1 MRTFVKELTNP
12 GVTLTAYL
20 PAASDEMPNYK
31 TRPAILVIPGGAYMM
46 CSDREAEPIALSFLA
61 KGYAAFVLRY
71 SVGKGAAKFPRPL
84 NDAEE
89 AMELIIA
96 NAEEWGV
103 EPEHI
108 AAIGFS
114 AGGHLAASAATMLPE
129 EVRPAFAVLI
139 YPVITA
145 EPGKCHKGSFDRLLG
160 TDRTTGDEAQWSQ
173 QNRVTASTPPT
184 LLLLADDD
192 RTVPPVNSTL
202 FYEALKRNGVKGC
215 SLRIYPSSGH
225 GGGFNPDRIYR
236 TAWRADVLDWL
247 GTLPNSA
254 SH

>member
-20 PAASDEMPNYK
+20 PTASDEMPNYK

-89 AMELIIA
+89 AMELIIS
-96 NAEEWGV
+96 NAAEWGV

-114 AGGHLAASAATMLPE
+114 AGGHLCAALGTMGR
-129 EVRPAFAVLI
+129 VRPAACVLG
-139 YPVITA
+139 YPCILSSIGRILA
-145 EPGKCHKGSFDRLLG
+145 EPVPSL
-160 TDRTTGDEAQWSQ
+160 DEKVDA
-173 QNRVTASTPPT
+173 NTPPT
-184 LLLLADDD
+184 LIVAAREDGCVPIENSLAYAAALDKAGVPFEMHIYERGYHGFSVADG
-192 RTVPPVNSTL
+192 TVYSKPEDAEYN
-202 FYEALKRNGVKGC
+202 ARIKGWLDIC
-215 SLRIYPSSGH
+215 IAWLNTH
-225 GGGFNPDRIYR
+225 FNRY
-236 TAWRADVLDWL
+236 
-247 GTLPNSA
+247 
-254 SH
+254 

>member
-114 AGGHLAASAATMLPE
+114 AGGHLCAALGTMGR
-129 EVRPAFAVLI
+129 VRPAACVLG
-139 YPVITA
+139 YPCILSSIGRILA
-145 EPGKCHKGSFDRLLG
+145 EPIPSL
-160 TDRTTGDEAQWSQ
+160 DEKVDA
-173 QNRVTASTPPT
+173 NTPPT
-184 LLLLADDD
+184 FIVAVREDGCVPIENSLAYAAALDKAGVPFEMHIYERGYHGFSVADG
-192 RTVPPVNSTL
+192 TVYSKPEDAEYN
-202 FYEALKRNGVKGC
+202 ARIKGWLDIC
-215 SLRIYPSSGH
+215 IAWLNTH
-225 GGGFNPDRIYR
+225 FNRY
-236 TAWRADVLDWL
+236 
-247 GTLPNSA
+247 
-254 SH
+254 

>member
-89 AMELIIA
+89 AMEFIIS
-96 NAEEWGV
+96 NAAEWGV

-114 AGGHLAASAATMLPE
+114 AGGHLCAALGTMGR
-129 EVRPAFAVLI
+129 VRPAACVLG
-139 YPVITA
+139 YPCILSSIGRILA
-145 EPGKCHKGSFDRLLG
+145 EPVPSL
-160 TDRTTGDEAQWSQ
+160 DEKVDA
-173 QNRVTASTPPT
+173 NTPPT
-184 LLLLADDD
+184 FIVAAREDGCAPIENSLAYAAALDKAGVPFEMHIYERGYHGFSVADG
-192 RTVPPVNSTL
+192 TVYSKPEDAEYNS
-202 FYEALKRNGVKGC
+202 RIKGWLDIC
-215 SLRIYPSSGH
+215 IAWLNTH
-225 GGGFNPDRIYR
+225 FNRY
-236 TAWRADVLDWL
+236 
-247 GTLPNSA
+247 
-254 SH
+254 

>member
-89 AMELIIA
+89 AMELIIS
-96 NAEEWGV
+96 NAAEWGV

-114 AGGHLAASAATMLPE
+114 AGGHLCAALGTMGR
-129 EVRPAFAVLI
+129 VRPAACVLG
-139 YPVITA
+139 YPCILSSIGRILA
-145 EPGKCHKGSFDRLLG
+145 EPVPSL
-160 TDRTTGDEAQWSQ
+160 DEKVDA
-173 QNRVTASTPPT
+173 NTPPT
-184 LLLLADDD
+184 FIVAASEDGCVPIENSLAYAAALDKAGVPFEMHIYERGYHGFSVADG
-192 RTVPPVNSTL
+192 TVYSKPEDAEYNS
-202 FYEALKRNGVKGC
+202 RIKGWLDIC
-215 SLRIYPSSGH
+215 IAWLNTH
-225 GGGFNPDRIYR
+225 FNRY
-236 TAWRADVLDWL
+236 
-247 GTLPNSA
+247 
-254 SH
+254 

>member
-89 AMELIIA
+89 AMELIIS
-96 NAEEWGV
+96 NAAEWGV

-114 AGGHLAASAATMLPE
+114 AGGHLCAALGTMGR
-129 EVRPAFAVLI
+129 VRPAACVLG
-139 YPVITA
+139 YPCILSSIGRILA
-145 EPGKCHKGSFDRLLG
+145 EPVPSL
-160 TDRTTGDEAQWSQ
+160 DEKVDA
-173 QNRVTASTPPT
+173 NTPPT
-184 LLLLADDD
+184 FIVAAREDSCVPIENSLAYAAALDKAGVPFEMHIYERGYHGFSVADG
-192 RTVPPVNSTL
+192 TVYSKPEDAEYN
-202 FYEALKRNGVKGC
+202 ARIKGWLDIC
-215 SLRIYPSSGH
+215 IAWLNTH
-225 GGGFNPDRIYR
+225 FNRY
-236 TAWRADVLDWL
+236 
-247 GTLPNSA
+247 
-254 SH
+254 

>member
-20 PAASDEMPNYK
+20 PVASDEMPNYK

-108 AAIGFS
+108 AAVGFS
-114 AGGHLAASAATMLPE
+114 AGGHLCAALGTMGR
-129 EVRPAFAVLI
+129 VRPAACVLG
-139 YPVITA
+139 YPCILSSIGRILA
-145 EPGKCHKGSFDRLLG
+145 EPIPSL
-160 TDRTTGDEAQWSQ
+160 DEKVDA
-173 QNRVTASTPPT
+173 NTPPT
-184 LLLLADDD
+184 FIVAAREDGCVPIENSLAYAAALDKAGVPFEMHIYERGYHGFSVADG
-192 RTVPPVNSTL
+192 TVYSKPEDAEYNS
-202 FYEALKRNGVKGC
+202 RIKGWLDIC
-215 SLRIYPSSGH
+215 IAWLNTH
-225 GGGFNPDRIYR
+225 FNRY
-236 TAWRADVLDWL
+236 
-247 GTLPNSA
+247 
-254 SH
+254 

>member
-1 MRTFVKELTNP
+1 MRTFVKELTNT

-89 AMELIIA
+89 AMELIIS

-114 AGGHLAASAATMLPE
+114 AGGHLCAALGTMGR
-129 EVRPAFAVLI
+129 VRPAACVLG
-139 YPVITA
+139 YPCILSSIGRILA
-145 EPGKCHKGSFDRLLG
+145 EPVPSLDEKVDANTPSTFIVAAREDGCVPIENSLAYAAALDKAGVPFEMHIYERGYHGFSVADGTVYSKPEDAGYNARIKGWLDICIAWLNTHF
-160 TDRTTGDEAQWSQ
+160 
-173 QNRVTASTPPT
+173 NR
-184 LLLLADDD
+184 
-192 RTVPPVNSTL
+192 
-202 FYEALKRNGVKGC
+202 Y
-215 SLRIYPSSGH
+215 
-225 GGGFNPDRIYR
+225 
-236 TAWRADVLDWL
+236 
-247 GTLPNSA
+247 
-254 SH
+254 

>member
-1 MRTFVKELTNP
+1 MRTFVKEMTTP

-89 AMELIIA
+89 AMELIIS
-96 NAEEWGV
+96 NAAEWGV

-114 AGGHLAASAATMLPE
+114 AG
-129 EVRPAFAVLI
+129 
-139 YPVITA
+139 YPCILSSIGRILA
-145 EPGKCHKGSFDRLLG
+145 EPVPSL
-160 TDRTTGDEAQWSQ
+160 DEKVDA
-173 QNRVTASTPPT
+173 NTPPT
-184 LLLLADDD
+184 FIVAAREDGCVPIENSLAYAAALDKAGVPFEMHIYERGYHGFSVADG
-192 RTVPPVNSTL
+192 TVYSKPEDAEYN
-202 FYEALKRNGVKGC
+202 ARIKGWLDIC
-215 SLRIYPSSGH
+215 IAWLNTH
-225 GGGFNPDRIYR
+225 FNRY
-236 TAWRADVLDWL
+236 
-247 GTLPNSA
+247 
-254 SH
+254 

>member
-89 AMELIIA
+89 AMELIIS
-96 NAEEWGV
+96 NAAEWGV

-114 AGGHLAASAATMLPE
+114 AGGHLCAALGTMGR
-129 EVRPAFAVLI
+129 VRPAACVLG
-139 YPVITA
+139 YPCILSSIGRILA
-145 EPGKCHKGSFDRLLG
+145 EPVPSL
-160 TDRTTGDEAQWSQ
+160 DEKVDA
-173 QNRVTASTPPT
+173 NTPPT
-184 LLLLADDD
+184 FIVAAMEDGCVPIKNSLAYAAALDKAGVPFEMHIYERGYHGFSVADG
-192 RTVPPVNSTL
+192 TVYSKPEDAEYN
-202 FYEALKRNGVKGC
+202 ARIKGWLDIC
-215 SLRIYPSSGH
+215 IAWLNTH
-225 GGGFNPDRIYR
+225 FNRY
-236 TAWRADVLDWL
+236 
-247 GTLPNSA
+247 
-254 SH
+254 

>member
-1 MRTFVKELTNP
+1 MRTFVKKLTNP

-20 PAASDEMPNYK
+20 PTASDEMPNYK

-89 AMELIIA
+89 AMELIIS
-96 NAEEWGV
+96 NAAEWGV

-114 AGGHLAASAATMLPE
+114 AGGHLCAA
-129 EVRPAFAVLI
+129 
-139 YPVITA
+139 
-145 EPGKCHKGSFDRLLG
+145 LG
-160 TDRTTGDEAQWSQ
+160 TMGRSDPPPACS
-173 QNRVTASTPPT
+173 VTHASS
-184 LLLLADDD
+184 
-192 RTVPPVNSTL
+192 R
-202 FYEALKRNGVKGC
+202 R
-215 SLRIYPSSGH
+215 
-225 GGGFNPDRIYR
+225 
-236 TAWRADVLDWL
+236 
-247 GTLPNSA
+247 
-254 SH
+254 